1 MRSYSQL
8 LLDVYGN
15 RLAEDPPLDLPDEIS
30 LQAIWFNGQFGRK
43 FTTTDGR
50 AVIIRQFG
58 FWNRTAGPD
67 FLHTAIEIDGEI
79 HSGPLELD
87 THANDWE
94 THGHDINPAFNDVVL
109 HVIFRDTEHQH
120 FTRSE
125 NHTDI
130 PKVVIPDSIVRDAL
144 QYPKRATATASIG
157 RCYKPLEHM
166 AADAIEL
173 VMLAA
178 AKHRCALK
186 AKRLQLVRE
195 AHGKDQALWIAL
207 AETLGYRP
215 NKQAMSQLA
224 QRMPIEYLR
233 QHTDLAAP
241 LLFGIANFLHPDIHE
256 QAPND
261 SQRWLEDL
269 WKTWWKHRSEHEL
282 SDARAIQWTRTGI
295 RPINHPQRRL
305 AALAHIAQHWPSFRK
320 LSEQTESLIDWLE
333 KLDDPF
339 WNHHYTLVSK
349 RVDRRLA
356 LIGKDRIRDLLI
368 NHLLPLRIIQN
379 DTSAWS
385 HYLKLPAPATSEA
398 INRVSTRLFGQ
409 RHDKKQFLK
418 KAWQHQ
424 ALLQIYQDF
433 CLEDTSDCDTCPFPE
448 QLRQLSV

>member
-1 MRSYSQL
+1 MQSYSQL

-15 RLAEDPPLDLPDEIS
+15 RLAEDPPLDLPDEMT
-30 LQAIWFNGQFGRK
+30 LQAIWFNGLFGRT

-50 AVIIRQFG
+50 SVVVRQFG

-67 FLHTAIEIDGEI
+67 FLHTAVEIDGET

-87 THANDWE
+87 TNASDWE
-94 THGHDINPAFNDVVL
+94 THGHDVNPAFNDVIL
-109 HVIFRDTEHQH
+109 HVIFRDTDARH

-130 PKVVIPDSIVRDAL
+130 PKVVIPDSLVKEAL
-144 QYPKRATATASIG
+144 QQARHTTATASIG

-166 AADAIEL
+166 SAGAIEQ

-186 AKRLQLVRE
+186 AKRHQLVHD

-224 QRMPIEYLR
+224 QRMPIHYLR
-233 QHTDLAAP
+233 QHAELAYP
-241 LLFGIANFLHPDIHE
+241 LLFGIAGFLHPDIHE
-256 QAPND
+256 QAPLD
-261 SQRWLEDL
+261 SQQWLEGL
-269 WKTWWKHRSEHEL
+269 WKTWWKHRGEHEL
-282 SDARAIQWTRTGI
+282 SEERSIQWTRTGI

-305 AALAHIAQHWPSFRK
+305 AALGYIAQHWPSFRK
-320 LSEQTESLIDWLE
+320 LSSQTDSLINWLE

-339 WNHHYTLVSK
+339 WSHHYTLTSK
-349 RVDRRLA
+349 RSDKQLA

-379 DTSAWS
+379 DATAWN
-385 HYLKLPAPATSEA
+385 HYLQLPAPAVSES

-409 RHDKKQFLK
+409 RHDKKEFLK

-424 ALLQIYQDF
+424 ALLQIYRDF

-448 QLRQLSV
+448 QLEQLSL